1 MLKSLIFS
9 FKSTYLSYEDRFKKQ
24 KNFISKNGSYENK
37 RKKIDRT
44 QLTY

>member
-1 MLKSLIFS
+1 MI
-9 FKSTYLSYEDRFKKQ
+9 KKQ

-44 QLTY
+44 QLNY